1 MSVEVLVDTNI
12 FVYAHV
18 QQDAVKY
25 ERSVSVLESLAI
37 AGTGAISA
45 QTLAE
50 FYVIVTSARKFRTPM
65 TSAQALSTVL
75 DLVDSW
81 PVIDTTPQ
89 VVLEAM
95 RVTQLHSLSYWDAQV
110 WAAAKLN
117 QIPVIYSEDG
127 PTGAVIE
134 GVRYVN
140 PLAGQNL
147 FLVQEVPSTR
157 YGARPRRVRA
167 PRRS

>member
-18 QQDAVKY
+18 QQDAVKH
-25 ERSVSVLESLAI
+25 ERAVTALQTLAA
-37 AGTGAISA
+37 AGTGAIST

-50 FYVIVTSARKFRTPM
+50 LYVTVTSSRKFRTPM
-65 TSAQALSTVL
+65 TAAEAMSVVL

-95 RVTQLHSLSYWDAQV
+95 RGTQVYSMSYWDAQI
-110 WAAAKLN
+110 WAAAKLS
-117 QIPVIYSEDG
+117 QIPVLYSEDG
-127 PTGAVIE
+127 PTGATIE

-140 PLAGQNL
+140 PLLGPNL
-147 FLVQEVPSTR
+147 FLVQETPKAA
-157 YGARPRRVRA
+157 YGAKSRGMRA
-167 PRRS
+167 PRK